1 MSAGI
6 PIGDIT
12 GLVLAGGRGTR
23 MGGADK
29 GLQMYRGQPLVAH
42 ALQRLQPQVGRVMV
56 NANRHVQAYEGFGV
70 PVVPDTLPDHPGPL
84 AGFLAGLAR
93 CETPWMVTVPCDTP
107 AFAPDLVARLGAQV
121 QARGADLA
129 IAVTRD
135 ASGEQIQP
143 VFCLLK
149 TSLMPAIQAFTAS
162 GQSKIGLWVSQQR
175 GVHVLFDDASAF
187 FNINTLDELQQAQW
201 AHDGE

>member
-1 MSAGI
+1 MRTAI

-23 MGGADK
+23 MGGVDK
-29 GLQMYRGQPLVAH
+29 GLQLHRGKPLAAH
-42 ALQRLQPQVGRVMV
+42 ALERLRPQVGRVMI
-56 NANRHVQAYEGFGV
+56 NANRHADAYAGLGV

-107 AFAPDLVARLGAQV
+107 SFPPDLVARLGAQV
-121 QARGADLA
+121 LANDADLA
-129 IAVTRD
+129 IAVTCD
-135 ASGEQIQP
+135 ADGEQIQP

-149 TSLMPAIQAFTAS
+149 TSLMPAVQAFTDA

-175 GVHVLFDDASAF
+175 SVQVLFDDARAF
-187 FNINTLDELQQAQW
+187 FNINTPDELRQAEA
-201 AHDGE
+201 AHGE

>member
-1 MSAGI
+1 MRTAI

-23 MGGADK
+23 MGGVDK
-29 GLQMYRGQPLVAH
+29 GLQLHRGKPLAAH
-42 ALQRLQPQVGRVMV
+42 ALERLRPQVGRVMI
-56 NANRHVQAYEGFGV
+56 NANRHADAYAGLGV

-107 AFAPDLVARLGAQV
+107 SFPPDLVARLGAQV
-121 QARGADLA
+121 LANDADLA
-129 IAVTRD
+129 IAVTCD
-135 ASGEQIQP
+135 ADGEQIQP

-149 TSLMPAIQAFTAS
+149 TSLMPALQAFTDA

-175 GVHVLFDDASAF
+175 SVQVLFDDARAF
-187 FNINTLDELQQAQW
+187 FNINTPDELRRAEA
-201 AHDGE
+201 AHGE

>member
-1 MSAGI
+1 MRTAI

-23 MGGADK
+23 MGGVDK
-29 GLQMYRGQPLVAH
+29 GLQLHRGKPLAAH
-42 ALQRLQPQVGRVMV
+42 ALERLRPQVGRVMI
-56 NANRHVQAYEGFGV
+56 NANRHADAYAGLGV
-70 PVVPDTLPDHPGPL
+70 PVVPDTRPDHPGPL

-107 AFAPDLVARLGAQV
+107 SFPPDLVARLGAQV
-121 QARGADLA
+121 LANDADLA
-129 IAVTRD
+129 IAVTCD
-135 ASGEQIQP
+135 ADGEQIQP

-149 TSLMPAIQAFTAS
+149 TSLMPALQAFTDA

-175 GVHVLFDDASAF
+175 SVQVLFDDARAF
-187 FNINTLDELQQAQW
+187 FNINTPDELRRAEA
-201 AHDGE
+201 AHGE

>member
-1 MSAGI
+1 MRTAI

-23 MGGADK
+23 MGGVDK
-29 GLQMYRGQPLVAH
+29 GLQLHRGKPLAAH
-42 ALQRLQPQVGRVMV
+42 ALERLRPQVGRVMI
-56 NANRHVQAYEGFGV
+56 NANRHADAYAGLGV

-93 CETPWMVTVPCDTP
+93 CETRWMVTVPCDTP
-107 AFAPDLVARLGAQV
+107 SFPLDLVARLGA
-121 QARGADLA
+121 AALA
-129 IAVTRD
+129 NDAELSIAVTRD
-135 ASGEQIQP
+135 AGEEQIQP

-149 TSLMPAIQAFTAS
+149 TSLMPAVQAFTDA

-175 GVHVLFDDASAF
+175 SVQVLFDDARAF
-187 FNINTLDELQQAQW
+187 FNINTPDELRRAEA
-201 AHDGE
+201 AHGE

>member
-1 MSAGI
+1 MGAAI

-23 MGGADK
+23 MGGMDK
-29 GLQMYRGQPLVAH
+29 GLQMHRGQPLVAH
-42 ALQRLQPQVGRVMV
+42 ALQRLAPQVGRVMI
-56 NANRHVQAYEGFGV
+56 NANRHVDSYEGFCV
-70 PVVPDTLPDHPGPL
+70 PVVADSLPGHPGPL

-93 CETPWMVTVPCDTP
+93 CQTQWMVTVPCDTP
-107 AFAPDLVARLGAQV
+107 AFPLDLVERMSAQV
-121 QARGADLA
+121 ASHDADLA

-135 ASGEQIQP
+135 AAGEQVQP

-149 TSLMPAIQAFTAS
+149 RSLMPTIEAFTAS

-175 GVHVLFDDASAF
+175 SVQVLFDDARAF
-187 FNINTLDELQQAQW
+187 FNINTPDELRQAETT
-201 AHDGE
+201 HGE

>member
-1 MSAGI
+1 MDPAI

-23 MGGADK
+23 MGGVDK
-29 GLQMYRGQPLVAH
+29 GLQMHRGRPLVAH
-42 ALQRLQPQVGRVMV
+42 ALQRLQAQVGQVMV
-56 NANRHVQAYEGFGV
+56 NANRHEETYARWGV

-107 AFAPDLVARLGAQV
+107 AFPLDLVVRLSAAV
-121 QARGADLA
+121 VEHGADLA

-149 TSLMPAIQAFTAS
+149 ASLMPSIQDFTAA
-162 GQSKIGLWVSQQR
+162 GQSKIGLWVSQQCS
-175 GVHVLFDDASAF
+175 VKVPFDDASAF
-187 FNINTLDELQQAQW
+187 FNINTSDELRKAEA
-201 AHDGE
+201 AHGQ